1 MPTQFK
7 LTVAAVFAAATFA
20 LAAPI
25 QAEEIVKSGIFGGEN
40 GHETSGTVQ
49 IVQLDDGYAVR
60 FDADFTHDGTAPDAT
75 VGLGNDGYDASTNLG
90 PLTANE
96 GMQTYAL
103 PAGFD
108 PAAVNEVYVWCRKFS
123 VSLGVA
129 TLK

>member
-1 MPTQFK
+1 MPTPFK
-7 LTVAAVFAAATFA
+7 VLAAAVFAAATLV
-20 LAAPI
+20 LAVPI
-25 QAEEIVKSGIFGGEN
+25 QAEEILKSGTFSGEN

-49 IVQLDDGYAVR
+49 IVQMDDAYAVR
-60 FDADFTHDGTAPDAT
+60 FDADFAHDGTAPDAT
-75 VGLGNDGYDASTNLG
+75 VGLGKDGYDASTNLG

-96 GMQTYAL
+96 GAQTYAL

-108 PAAVNEVYVWCRKFS
+108 PAAANEVYVWCRKFS